1 MIRLLYRNQRA
12 IVKVESLEG
21 IERPDDIIWI
31 DLQDPNPTQVAEV
44 EALYNVRFMSEQE
57 QAEIESSSRY
67 VEIADRITANSNF
80 LQFSGHDYESH
91 PVSFILKEKMLFTY
105 REHDLRTF
113 AETVRKIKQNA
124 LTTNNGTQVMLNLFE
139 SRVDLDA
146 DLIENISR
154 EISSISKSLG
164 INKRV
169 SEDILLRIS
178 EYQEFTMSLREN
190 IFDKQRVV
198 ASMMRSEKFESAEY
212 DKLRILLKDISS
224 LLEHTA
230 FNFERLEYLQDTFL
244 GLVNIEQNKIIKIFT
259 VASVIFMPPTLIASI
274 YGMNFRSMPE
284 LNWEEGYPFALGL
297 MLLSSGLTLLFF
309 RRRGWL

>member
-1 MIRLLYRNQRA
+1 MIRLLYRNQRT
-12 IVKVESLEG
+12 VHKLDSLQDMEHPN
-21 IERPDDIIWI
+21 EVIWI

-44 EALYNVRFMSEQE
+44 EQHFRVRFMSEQE

-80 LQFSGHDYESH
+80 LQLDKKEYKVY
-91 PVSFILKEKMLFTY
+91 PVSFILKEHILFTY

-124 LTTNNGTQVMLNLFE
+124 ITTTNGAQVMLNLFE

-154 EISSISKSLG
+154 EISSISRSMG

-169 SEDILLRIS
+169 NEDVLLRIS
-178 EYQEFTMSLREN
+178 EYQEITMLLREN

-198 ASMMRSEKFESAEY
+198 SSMLRSEKFESPENA
-212 DKLRILLKDISS
+212 KIRILIKDISS

-259 VASVIFMPPTLIASI
+259 VASVIFMPPTLIASV
-274 YGMNFRSMPE
+274 YGMNFDWMPE
-284 LNWEEGYPFALGL
+284 LHWAKGYPFALGL
-297 MLLSSGLTLLFF
+297 MLLSSTLTILFF
-309 RRRGWL
+309 RRKGWL